1 MDDKYVKLVTP
12 KGVAK
17 YPWLTKADTKF
28 NPDGVYKTD
37 LLLSSEEAKP
47 LAAKIKDM
55 FAKHF
60 PKGKGKMPYFKELD
74 DQEKET
80 GNIVFRFKTKNKPAL
95 FDSDGKPLH
104 NINVFGGSQIK
115 VSATAA
121 PYSAAGNNGITLYLN
136 AVQIIELVSGSGGD
150 SGGFGF
156 TAEEGYKHSGET
168 DQPKDEGSS
177 NDVDDF

>member
-1 MDDKYVKLVTP
+1 MDDKYMKLVTP

-47 LAAKIKDM
+47 LAKQLKEFYD
-55 FAKHF
+55 KHF
-60 PKGKGKMPYFKELD
+60 NNKKGKMPYFKEVD
-74 DQEKET
+74 DNDKET
-80 GNIVFRFKTKNKPAL
+80 GNVVFRFKTKNKPAL
-95 FDSDGKPLH
+95 FDSDGKPMQ
-104 NINVFGGSQIK
+104 NVNVFGGSQVK

-121 PYSAAGNNGITLYLN
+121 PYSAAGNQGITLYLN

-168 DQPKDEGSS
+168 EQTNSESS
-177 NDVDDF
+177 ADDMDDF

>member
-1 MDDKYVKLVTP
+1 MLVSRVIKENRLVDSKSFNELPPLMKEAMVDVFKL
-12 KGVAK
+12 
-17 YPWLTKADTKF
+17 
-28 NPDGVYKTD
+28 
-37 LLLSSEEAKP
+37 
-47 LAAKIKDM
+47 I
-55 FAKHF
+55 
-60 PKGKGKMPYFKELD
+60 
-74 DQEKET
+74 EKET